1 MEIKSMENIN
11 DMISLA
17 LRAVALA
24 MGVVVVV
31 LGILGGDSVE
41 TSIILL
47 GVGLAALAI
56 DALPKS
62 NKEA

>member
-1 MEIKSMENIN
+1 MENIN

-31 LGILGGDSVE
+31 LGILGGESVE